1 MDHPDVGADGG
12 CVVTK
17 NRQGDGHRGDSMSA
31 LGGSAFGKPLHELAQ
46 GWNVELA
53 MLHFVNDEIIVGR
66 GKFQADVIAIAPLL
80 RWRYRWVARPPEAQ
94 SLC

>member
-1 MDHPDVGADGG
+1 
-12 CVVTK
+12 
-17 NRQGDGHRGDSMSA
+17 MSA

-66 GKFQADVIAIAPLL
+66 GKFQADVIAIAPFCVGVIDGLPIRQKLNRFVEAFRLVVRVTAL
-80 RWRYRWVARPPEAQ
+80 RPH
-94 SLC
+94 S